1 MSTYDGDVI
10 LMKVAETVVEAG
22 KWASIVS
29 HVKNNRIEYLV
40 LALIAHMIGL
50 TAKAQEHVSGVCG

>member
-1 MSTYDGDVI
+1 
-10 LMKVAETVVEAG
+10 MKAAETVVECG

-29 HVKNNRIEYLV
+29 HIKNNRIEYLV
-40 LALIAHMIGL
+40 LALIGHMIGL

>member
-1 MSTYDGDVI
+1 
-10 LMKVAETVVEAG
+10 MKMETVVEAG

-40 LALIAHMIGL
+40 LLGL
-50 TAKAQEHVSGVCG
+50 MHLFGVTTRVYSEVQGVCI